1 MAPAIL
7 FTVIHFLLYVVFAS
21 LVIGLGNFP
30 PHAALRRRY
39 TTWPYLPTISM
50 GIVTSAR
57 FLASLSVT
65 LIFSVYLPMAR
76 FSGSVSFLTR

>member
-1 MAPAIL
+1 MQRCLALQRFDPGVPKDAAV
-7 FTVIHFLLYVVFAS
+7 FTLAVIS
-21 LVIGLGNFP
+21 I
-30 PHAALRRRY
+30 
-39 TTWPYLPTISM
+39 

-65 LIFSVYLPMAR
+65 LIFNVYLPMAR